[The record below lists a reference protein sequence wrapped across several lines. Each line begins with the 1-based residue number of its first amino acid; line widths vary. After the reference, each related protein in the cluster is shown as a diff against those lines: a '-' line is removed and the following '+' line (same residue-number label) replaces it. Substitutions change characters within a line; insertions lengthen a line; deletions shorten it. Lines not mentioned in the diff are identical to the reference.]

1 MKLIYEQLT
10 NQLTKQATQLKT
22 HKLKKK
28 LCSLDKSYSLRIAIN
43 NVIVTL

>member
-28 LCSLDKSYSLRIAIN
+28 T
-43 NVIVTL
+43 VQFG